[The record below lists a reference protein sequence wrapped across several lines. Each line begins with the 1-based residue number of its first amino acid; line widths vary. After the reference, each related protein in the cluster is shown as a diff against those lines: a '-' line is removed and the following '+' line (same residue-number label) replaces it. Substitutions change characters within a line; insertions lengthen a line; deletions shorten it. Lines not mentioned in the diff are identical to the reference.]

1 MCSGRRKAPQGCS
14 PCCAMSACLISRCE
28 IITRRT
34 ATAPHLFRSSLLPLL
49 LFVLTSA
56 AGCTAFSRDA
66 ETGMIGTPAPRG
78 VNGVRDR
85 LRSAFSFGRR
95 EQSPLEMGRR
105 FSPEERREVEL
116 CRTAYESGNYE
127 EAIKLCR
134 KAAKKFNESSLG
146 EEAQYYLA
154 ESWFALGRYAKA
166 QDGYDQLFQDYPS
179 TRYVEPATRRLYSI
193 ALAWLEVAEPGGQGT
208 IRQVSGESGEGAGV
222 TVTQVTDTG
231 EKPSDPT
238 LRVRVLPNFHDR
250 SRPVFDTQGR
260 ALQCLKS
267 IWMND
272 PTGPLADDAL
282 MLTATHYQRHSNYVE
297 ADRYYE
303 ILRDEYPDSRHL
315 EAAFVLGAHV
325 KQMSYQG
332 AFYEGADLQGA
343 RRLKEQ
349 SLQLFPVSHQNS
361 QIRQDLDEIYLQE
374 AERLWAMVDYYR
386 RKNRP
391 RAIAIACVRLMS
403 EYPDTGYAREARNIL
418 NTIDRSELANLPELP
433 ELLEQLPQSP
443 AGTPDSQDQQGP
455 PVKAVS
461 DPDVSGRATL

>member
-1 MCSGRRKAPQGCS
+1 MRNSRQEAALCVSPRMTPPAGPISLCEIAAAPR
-14 PCCAMSACLISRCE
+14 PPAAPLHRSAVLLLLTLIS
-28 IITRRT
+28 T
-34 ATAPHLFRSSLLPLL
+34 LS
-49 LFVLTSA
+49 
-56 AGCTAFSRDA
+56 GCAAFSRDA
-66 ETGMIGTPAPRG
+66 ETGMIGTPAPQG
-78 VNGVRDR
+78 VNGFRDR
-85 LRSAFSFGRR
+85 LRNAFTFGKKD
-95 EQSPLEMGRR
+95 QSPLEMGRR
-105 FSPEERREVEL
+105 FSPEERQEVEL
-116 CRTAYESGNYE
+116 CRTTFEAGNYE
-127 EAIKLCR
+127 EAIKLCQ
-134 KAAKKFNESSLG
+134 KATKKFKESSLG

-154 ESWFALGRYAKA
+154 ESWFALGRYSKA
-166 QDGYDQLFQDYPS
+166 QDGYDQLFEDYPS
-179 TRYVEPATRRLYSI
+179 TRYVEPATRRLYAI
-193 ALAWLEVAEPGGQGT
+193 ARAWLEVAEPGAQGT
-208 IRQVSGESGEGAGV
+208 IRQVSGEAGEGAADAAS
-222 TVTQVTDTG
+222 QVADSG
-231 EKPSDPT
+231 QKPSDPT

-282 MLTATHYQRHSNYVE
+282 MLTATYYQRHSNYVE

-332 AFYEGADLQGA
+332 AYYEGEDLQGA

-349 SLQLFPVSHQNS
+349 SLQLFPVSHQNT
-361 QIRQDLDEIYLQE
+361 QIREDLDEIYLQE

-391 RAIAIACVRLMS
+391 RAVAIACVRLMS

-418 NTIDRSELANLPELP
+418 STLDRSELAGLPELP

-443 AGTPDSQDQQGP
+443 ATEPTSPGRQNP
-455 PVKAVS
+455 PVKTVS
-461 DPDVSGRATL
+461 ESDVAGKATL